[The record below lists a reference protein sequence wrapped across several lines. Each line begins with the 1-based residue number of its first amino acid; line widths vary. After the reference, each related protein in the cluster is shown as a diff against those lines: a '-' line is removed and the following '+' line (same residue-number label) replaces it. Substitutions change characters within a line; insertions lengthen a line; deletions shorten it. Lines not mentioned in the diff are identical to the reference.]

1 MNPTFNLPDKK
12 AYTGRVV
19 GNGMVLGLKNA
30 TQNLGLNMISGGAL
44 TGYVGDYGKNIGTH
58 SGSNS
63 NDVGT
68 YGITTESDMIVEQ
81 DSDLVIC
88 IRF

>member
-1 MNPTFNLPDKK
+1 
-12 AYTGRVV
+12 
-19 GNGMVLGLKNA
+19 MVLGLKNA

-58 SGSNS
+58 SGSSS
-63 NDVGT
+63 NNVGT
-68 YGITTESDMIVEQ
+68 YGITTESDKSGMIVEP

-88 IRF
+88 IRY